1 MTTDER
7 PTVARMVF
15 TCFGCLLALAA
26 LCAAF
31 GGP

>member
-1 MTTDER
+1 MTPDER
-7 PTVARMVF
+7 PTVAAAAF
-15 TCFGCLLALAA
+15 TCFGCLLLLVA